1 MEVNLE
7 TRSLDPSKISFQPF
21 NPLESRC
28 LGGSENTYVGSN
40 FFTIFFFLTSLHT
53 SFSQKIPRRDFVR
66 IPSPP
71 PLLLQNWFTRDFHE
85 ARRRQLSTRSDE
97 QPEINVFASAEKSPL
112 FGGEGFG
119 EHVIENAEI
128 YRIFAFFL
136 EEQLVERFVARN
148 FGNNLTQILN
158 LVKNIDSW
166 HVNNTRKKDLILENC
181 MQYGGLEKERKRKK
195 FFKSI

>member
-85 ARRRQLSTRSDE
+85 ARRRQLSTRSGE

-128 YRIFAFFL
+128 YRIFLGGTTRRTICCSKLWKQFDTNSKSCKKHW
-136 EEQLVERFVARN
+136 FV
-148 FGNNLTQILN
+148 
-158 LVKNIDSW
+158 
-166 HVNNTRKKDLILENC
+166 TR
-181 MQYGGLEKERKRKK
+181 
-195 FFKSI
+195 